1 MDRRCGNIRLRELSQ
16 PRSCRGLL
24 KQVLEQRDQDFTV
37 LGSQRIGLESFISP
51 DVILDFQHLN
61 KSLPQPFRAYS
72 DDKISIVAT
81 AIDLIRHDVWMRI
94 APARWR
100 YAGVQV
106 AASYVGEPR

>member
-1 MDRRCGNIRLRELSQ
+1 MDRRRRNIRLCELSQ
-16 PRSCRGLL
+16 PRPRRDLL
-24 KQVLEQRDQDFTV
+24 KQALEQRDEKFAV
-37 LGSQRIGLESFISP
+37 LDSQRIRLKSFISP